1 MRWEWHPNWERSSLP
16 KPEDPRTNWIEP
28 SRLEA
33 LQHRLQQGFYDQP
46 EPSERIAAAV
56 LVDLKTLDE
65 SSSVLPH

>member
-1 MRWEWHPNWERSSLP
+1 MERSSLP
-16 KPEDPRTNWIEP
+16 KPEDPCITRVEP
-28 SRLEA
+28 VRLEA

-65 SSSVLPH
+65 SSSVAPH